1 MTADLKK
8 IFDEYLEN
16 NPEFLQSLN
25 AAPTVYEEEKAEQ
38 QKRASQLSGYQLL
51 ADSKQ
56 YGGNEDG
63 QVNGQEDLAAKKIQ
77 EEDQKQIALVMSG
90 VIGFSVLAANQNPN
104 ELSSENNSTIIS
116 SLFGNNQNQIG

>member
-38 QKRASQLSGYQLL
+38 QERASQLSGYQLL